1 MELRNT
7 TLDDIAGVIGFT
19 PTLRLSAWFGAGNN
33 LYVPE
38 VVEDDQVLVRLLGR
52 QNAERMAEAFPC
64 EHLAIPRLTVYE
76 EDSRRL
82 RIAMMLSSGQ
92 STRQVASF
100 ERMTERR
107 VQQICRELETAGLI
121 APIGGPGKNT
131 PENSPGKRP
140 TGKAPGKSPLEKAVG
155 KTPGKKA

>member
-1 MELRNT
+1 MDMRNT

-38 VVEDDQVLVRLLGR
+38 IVEDGQVLVKLLGR
-52 QNAERMAEAFPC
+52 KSAERMAEAFPC
-64 EHLAIPRLTVYE
+64 EYLSIPRLTVYE

-82 RIAMMLSSGQ
+82 RVAMMLSSGQ

-100 ERMTERR
+100 ERMSERR
-107 VQQICRELETAGLI
+107 VQQLCRELETAGLI
-121 APIGGPGKNT
+121 APIGGPGKMPVEKSQGKT
-131 PENSPGKRP
+131 PS
-140 TGKAPGKSPLEKAVG
+140 EKLVG
-155 KTPGKKA
+155 KTPRKKAQEK

>member
-1 MELRNT
+1 MELQNT

-38 VVEDDQVLVRLLGR
+38 VVEDGQILVRLLGR
-52 QNAERMAEAFPC
+52 PNAERLAAAFPC

-76 EDSRRL
+76 EESRRL
-82 RIAMMLSSGQ
+82 RVALMLSSGH

-100 ERMTERR
+100 ERMSERR
-107 VQQICRELETAGLI
+107 IQQLCRELETAGLI
-121 APIGGPGKNT
+121 APIGGPGKNQ
-131 PENSPGKRP
+131 PGESPGKNPR
-140 TGKAPGKSPLEKAVG
+140 G
-155 KTPGKKA
+155 KTPGKNAGKKPAGKTGGKKA

>member
-1 MELRNT
+1 MDMRNT

-38 VVEDDQVLVRLLGR
+38 IVEDGQVLVKLLGR
-52 QNAERMAEAFPC
+52 KSAERMAEAFPC
-64 EHLAIPRLTVYE
+64 EYLAIPRLTVYE

-82 RIAMMLSSGQ
+82 RVAMMLSSGQ

-100 ERMTERR
+100 ERMSERR
-107 VQQICRELETAGLI
+107 VQQLCRELETAGLI
-121 APIGGPGKNT
+121 APIGGPGKMPVEKSHGKT
-131 PENSPGKRP
+131 PS
-140 TGKAPGKSPLEKAVG
+140 EKPVG
-155 KTPGKKA
+155 KTPRKKAQEK